1 MKKTAAILLFA
12 LFAASTLT
20 GCTNTPTMENSDG
33 LRIVSTIFPP
43 YDWTQQILGDTAK
56 EADLTL
62 LLDQGVDLHSYQPTA
77 DDLIKISNCD
87 LFIYVGGESDSWVE
101 KALENPVNPNRQV
114 INLVEVLGDAVKS
127 EEIIEGMQD
136 DHDHADHEHD
146 EHDEHNEH
154 NEDHDHADDEHDHHS
169 EDHEHEEETDEHVWL
184 SLRNAKVLCEEI
196 AKKLS
201 VIDPAHK
208 DTYAKNKTA
217 YAEKLSEL
225 DVQYAETVN
234 NSIQK
239 TLLFGD
245 RFPFRY
251 LVDDYGLDYYA
262 AFSGCSAETEASFKT
277 VAFLASKVDEL
288 NLPSVLTIEG
298 RQHKIAQ
305 TIVDNTDKKNQQVL
319 TLNSMQSTTA
329 EDLKNGATYLSI
341 MENNLQV
348 LKDALQ

>member
-1 MKKTAAILLFA
+1 MKKTAAILLSA

-33 LRIVSTIFPP
+33 LRIVSTIFPT

-77 DDLIKISNCD
+77 DDLIKISSCD

-136 DHDHADHEHD
+136 DHDH
-146 EHDEHNEH
+146 
-154 NEDHDHADDEHDHHS
+154 DHADDEHDHHS
-169 EDHEHEEETDEHVWL
+169 EDHDHEHEEETDEHVWL

-201 VIDPAHK
+201 VIDSAHK

-234 NSIQK
+234 NSTQK

>member
-1 MKKTAAILLFA
+1 MKKTATLLLSA
-12 LFAASTLT
+12 LFTASTLT
-20 GCTNTPTMENSDG
+20 GCANTPAMDNLDQ
-33 LRIVSTIFPP
+33 LHIVSTIFPT

-77 DDLIKISNCD
+77 DDLIKISGCD
-87 LFIYVGGESDSWVE
+87 LFIYVGGESDTWVE
-101 KALENPVNPNRQV
+101 KALQNPTNEKRIA
-114 INLVEVLGDAVKS
+114 INLLEVLGDAVKT
-127 EEIIEGMQD
+127 EETIEGMEHSHHHD
-136 DHDHADHEHD
+136 DADYD
-146 EHDEHNEH
+146 EHH
-154 NEDHDHADDEHDHHS
+154 
-169 EDHEHEEETDEHVWL
+169 EDHEHEEESDEHVWL

-196 AKKLS
+196 ANQLS
-201 VIDPAHK
+201 VVDPTHK
-208 DTYAKNKTA
+208 DTYAQNITA

-225 DVQYAETVN
+225 DVKYAETVTN
-234 NSIQK
+234 GSKN

-251 LVDDYGLDYYA
+251 LVDDYGLNYYA

-277 VAFLASKVDEL
+277 VAFLANKVNEL
-288 NLPSVLTIEG
+288 NLPCVLTIEG

-305 TIVDNTDKKNQQVL
+305 TIIDNTDEKNQQVL